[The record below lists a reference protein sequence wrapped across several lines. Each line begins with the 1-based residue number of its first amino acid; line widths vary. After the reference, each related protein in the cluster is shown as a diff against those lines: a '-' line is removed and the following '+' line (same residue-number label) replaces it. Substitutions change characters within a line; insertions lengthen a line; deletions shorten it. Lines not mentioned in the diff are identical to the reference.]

1 MHTAMTK
8 PEPYIAY
15 TISDPHAFM
24 GAHQHY
30 DRATPRRSGRSFGQY
45 NKAAY
50 LAVLGCNVLFATNP
64 SRTQE
69 AAQGIL
75 KSQWL
80 ETSDPFYNPTSR
92 YIQLNSGP
100 RINISTTGPG
110 SLDRLRGIR
119 LPMVIIEHHLFPDY
133 TITGADEMDFVREA
147 CRLNAMTL
155 KQLEDQRRK
164 RP

>member
-30 DRATPRRSGRSFGQY
+30 DMATPRRSGRSFGQY

-50 LAVLGCNVLFATNP
+50 LAMLGCNVLFATNP
-64 SRTQE
+64 PRQHE
-69 AAQGIL
+69 AAQGII

-80 ETSDPFYNPTSR
+80 ETSDPVYSPTSR
-92 YIQLNSGP
+92 SILLDSGP
-100 RINISTTGPG
+100 RIIIGTTFNG

-119 LPMVIIEHHLFPDY
+119 LPMVIIEHHLFPTH
-133 TITGADEMDFVREA
+133 TIMGTEEMDFVREV
-147 CRLNAMTL
+147 CRLNARTL
-155 KQLEDQRRK
+155 AQLEKERG
-164 RP
+164 

>member
-50 LAVLGCNVLFATNP
+50 LAMLGCNVLFATNP
-64 SRTQE
+64 SRQQE

-80 ETSDPFYNPTSR
+80 ETSDPFFNPTSR
-92 YIQLNSGP
+92 YIQLKSGP
-100 RINISTTGPG
+100 RIIISTTNL
-110 SLDRLRGIR
+110 SALDRLRGIR
-119 LPMVIIEHHLFPDY
+119 LPMVIIEHHLFP
-133 TITGADEMDFVREA
+133 THTMTGPDEMDFVRGA
-147 CRLNAMTL
+147 CWLNSRTL
-155 KQLEDQRRK
+155 AQLEKERG
-164 RP
+164 

>member
-30 DRATPRRSGRSFGQY
+30 DRATPRRAGRSFGQY

-50 LAVLGCNVLFATNP
+50 LAMLGCNVLFATNP
-64 SRTQE
+64 PLQQE

-80 ETSDPFYNPTSR
+80 ETSDPVYNPKSR
-92 YIQLNSGP
+92 HILLDSGA
-100 RINISTTGPG
+100 RIVIGTTNL
-110 SLDRLRGIR
+110 SALDRLRGIR
-119 LPMVIIEHHLFPDY
+119 LPMVIIEHHLFP
-133 TITGADEMDFVREA
+133 THSMVRSEEMEFVREA
-147 CRLNAMTL
+147 CRLNSRTL
-155 KQLEDQRRK
+155 EQLKKERG
-164 RP
+164 